1 MLMRAF
7 RLPALAVAVIMP
19 SSSGHSWYEKLWPPH
34 RPAFRRACAVSAFAG
49 TCPLSS
55 GLFHVRFSGKILRIQ
70 SVVPGAFAASAGQ
83 DVRISLG
90 RIFFL
95 PGSAQK
101 PSPPHAPDRTAPSE
115 SGIAL
120 CRFRYG
126 TGNSRCAPYSRTC
139 GGLTGNSLGYI
150 KVISA
155 QRIRSKG
162 NWTRRHRPAALF
174 SSRFPQQ
181 QRSRRRSSSC
191 ADASMLLPVP

>member
-1 MLMRAF
+1 MRRLRVRRNLPLVF
-7 RLPALAVAVIMP
+7 RPVPCQIFGKAP
-19 SSSGHSWYEKLWPPH
+19 SYPVGSPWG
-34 RPAFRRACAVSAFAG
+34 FRRLGRSRC
-49 TCPLSS
+49 T
-55 GLFHVRFSGKILRIQ
+55 HQSGKDLLLARLCAK
-70 SVVPGAFAASAGQ
+70 AFPSARSGQ
-83 DVRISLG
+83 DSPFRI
-90 RIFFL
+90 RHT
-95 PGSAQK
+95 P
-101 PSPPHAPDRTAPSE
+101 
-115 SGIAL
+115 